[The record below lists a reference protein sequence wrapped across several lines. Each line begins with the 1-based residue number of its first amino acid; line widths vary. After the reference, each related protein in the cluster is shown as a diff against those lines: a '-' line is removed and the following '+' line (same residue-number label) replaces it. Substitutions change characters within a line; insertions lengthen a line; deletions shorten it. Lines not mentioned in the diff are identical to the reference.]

1 MAQVLA
7 WIRDHSSFL
16 AEEVQPVLDR
26 VKGEHAPSAQV
37 KFYGIQMNI
46 E

>member
-26 VKGEHAPSAQV
+26 VKGEQAPSAQV
-37 KFYGIQMNI
+37 QFSNVHTYM
-46 E
+46 